1 MFLQDEYLTNAMSF
15 FEKTD
20 NVTDDF
26 RINRWIFFRKI
37 VIINVNKIMWGG
49 ISMNATK
56 VSSICKKVAEQYR
69 KVYGSALVFVIL
81 YGSYARN
88 EQQDDSDLDIAAI
101 VKGERIE
108 LQKKL
113 QDVWRV
119 TNKLS
124 IEEDILISATV
135 IPFDEFIYYKEK
147 LPYYGNIEK
156 EGIKIA

>member
-1 MFLQDEYLTNAMSF
+1 MQ
-15 FEKTD
+15 
-20 NVTDDF
+20 
-26 RINRWIFFRKI
+26 
-37 VIINVNKIMWGG
+37 GG
-49 ISMNATK
+49 VSMNATK

-101 VKGERIE
+101 VKGERTE

>member
-37 VIINVNKIMWGG
+37 VIINVNKIMRGG

-69 KVYGSALVFVIL
+69 KVYGSALVFVVL

-135 IPFDEFIYYKEK
+135 IPFDEFIYYKEQ

>member
-1 MFLQDEYLTNAMSF
+1 
-15 FEKTD
+15 
-20 NVTDDF
+20 
-26 RINRWIFFRKI
+26 
-37 VIINVNKIMWGG
+37 
-49 ISMNATK
+49 MNATK
-56 VSSICKKVAEQYR
+56 VSSVCKKVAEQYR

-124 IEEDILISATV
+124 IEDILISATV
-135 IPFDEFIYYKEK
+135 IPVDEFNYYKEK
-147 LPYYGNIEK
+147 LCICDRSFDKHNWRRIGGK
-156 EGIKIA
+156 MV